1 MKKLLTKVK
10 LNGRGM
16 AAAALATLGV
26 GSALAADPNDY
37 TTAITAFKTDWQT
50 VLTTNGPALL
60 GVLVVGIGFA
70 FVWRMIRRAGKS
82 I

>member
-1 MKKLLTKVK
+1 MKNLLKN
-10 LNGRGM
+10 LNGRGL
-16 AAAALATLGV
+16 AVAALATSVV
-26 GSALAADPNDY
+26 GSALATDPNDY
-37 TTAITAFKTDWQT
+37 TTAISSFKTDWQG

-60 GVLVVGIGFA
+60 GVLVVGIGFS